1 MSARQDADLD
11 RDRADLVDSASVHP
25 DSLVEN
31 SPADGLLLDE
41 TEETL
46 ANSRLAAGCIEQASR
61 LLAFLAVGA
70 DRNGDRILQI
80 LDPAREIARE
90 ASQDGG
96 RGFGVGQSAVDGLD
110 LDAEEAGNVPE
121 LVRLKVRVCLTGD
134 HESVEVAALDELPG
148 LAEGLVE
155 EAQVEAHVVANHGS
169 ATDERPQLFRRLAS
183 DRGAGHVGVRD
194 AVHLR
199 AEDVPARTDE
209 GREAVHDRAV
219 ANANGPDLDQV
230 GNLGVATGR
239 LGVDDDKL
247 PAWLA
252 DLLDKLQDGACT
264 RLEVAHGLCLTHSRA
279 HLFLDVD
286 KRLESPVAEED
297 RVGHDVFGHDR
308 CAGLDHH
315 DGVAGA
321 GDDQVDVRA
330 LKITH
335 RGIDDELA
343 IDTPDS
349 NGADWPK
356 KRNRTDR
363 QGARRGEG
371 SEDVRLILLVR
382 G

>member
-1 MSARQDADLD
+1 VSARQDADLD

-183 DRGAGHVGVRD
+183 DRAPATSAFVMPCICAPKMSLPGLTKVEKRSTIAPSRTRTAPISIRSATLGSRPVVSVSTTTNSQPGW
-194 AVHLR
+194 LTFLTNSKT
-199 AEDVPARTDE
+199 EPVP
-209 GREAVHDRAV
+209 G
-219 ANANGPDLDQV
+219 
-230 GNLGVATGR
+230 
-239 LGVDDDKL
+239 
-247 PAWLA
+247 
-252 DLLDKLQDGACT
+252 
-264 RLEVAHGLCLTHSRA
+264 SR
-279 HLFLDVD
+279 
-286 KRLESPVAEED
+286 
-297 RVGHDVFGHDR
+297 
-308 CAGLDHH
+308 
-315 DGVAGA
+315 
-321 GDDQVDVRA
+321 
-330 LKITH
+330 
-335 RGIDDELA
+335 
-343 IDTPDS
+343 
-349 NGADWPK
+349 
-356 KRNRTDR
+356 
-363 QGARRGEG
+363 
-371 SEDVRLILLVR
+371 
-382 G
+382 